1 MTSTAVTKSHQARLI
16 STRNGRAPKKI
27 YRPDIDGLRAI
38 SILSVLAFHIHL
50 PILRSGFVG
59 VDIFFVISGF
69 LITRILLLEGLAY
82 NNIYLVG
89 FWARRVKRL
98 SPALLFVV
106 ISVLLA
112 GAITLSRVS
121 GEVGLLDRA
130 ALATILIVANHF
142 ALSQSGNYFAPLAET
157 NPLLHMW
164 SLSVEEQF
172 YLIWPLLLSAG
183 LTVGDITRF
192 RLMIKAVLVVSF
204 GLSCYLS
211 YTDIQAAFFLMPARA
226 WELMMG
232 AILAHKTLNSSSSQ
246 YSQRYLTLMGWL
258 GFMLIVYSILY
269 LDGSLLFPGP
279 AAAFPVIG
287 AYLIIFSGQ
296 GNLTGISAIISA
308 RPLVYI
314 GKLSYPL
321 YLWHWPVLVL
331 MRSQRLFQESFALDL
346 LALAISAV
354 LAILTY
360 EWVEKRSWN
369 VFKAFVP
376 RQIILV
382 GIAGSALALG
392 LASVSGLWVR
402 MGWGYSPIEVSMD
415 QARKDMPNLRCMFP
429 SGLPSESEIQNCYP
443 DSNQPS
449 VLLLGD
455 SHANHWNPA
464 LKDAAQRL
472 NLDLGVLTMN
482 SCRPL
487 PGPVGT
493 DECVAFNQKIFKR
506 FAEWKQEH
514 KLRGLIISAR
524 WPEGTGWLPPS
535 ISDRSSWKP
544 GAFFDRRAHNSNDA
558 LNYLSED
565 IRKLMDL
572 VSDLEMRVLLI
583 LSSPV
588 QKYAAVHCLI
598 RLSPEA
604 CYISEPDFNV
614 YSGPAEQ
621 VISEVAKDYPGLRL
635 IQPRAFMCRNQIC
648 PVMEDDVVIYTDDD
662 HISQTYSKKH
672 SMEFDD
678 ALKWLVRTR
687 Y

>member
-1 MTSTAVTKSHQARLI
+1 MKNS
-16 STRNGRAPKKI
+16 
-27 YRPDIDGLRAI
+27 YRPDIDGLRAL

-50 PILRSGFVG
+50 PILKSGFVG

-69 LITRILLLEGLAY
+69 LITRILLLEGVVHNRISL
-82 NNIYLVG
+82 LG

-112 GAITLSRVS
+112 GAVTLNRVS

-130 ALATILIVANHF
+130 ALATILIAANHF

-172 YLIWPLLLSAG
+172 YLIWPLLLAAG
-183 LTVGDITRF
+183 LAFGGVARF
-192 RLMIKAVLVVSF
+192 RWAIMAVLILSF

-211 YTDIQAAFFLMPARA
+211 YTDVQAAFFLMPARA
-226 WELMMG
+226 WELMTG
-232 AILAHKTLNSSSSQ
+232 ALLAHQTLNPSSTR
-246 YSQRYLTLMGWL
+246 YYQRYLALTGWL
-258 GFMLIVYSILY
+258 GFLLIIYSISY
-269 LDGSLLFPGP
+269 LDGSLPFPGP

-287 AYLIIFSGQ
+287 ACLVIFSGQ
-296 GNLTGISAIISA
+296 GKPTGVSALLA
-308 RPLVYI
+308 VRPLVYI

-331 MRSQRLFQESFALDL
+331 MRSQRLFQDSFALDA
-346 LALAISAV
+346 LALVISAV
-354 LAILTY
+354 LAIITY
-360 EWVEKRSWN
+360 EWVEKKSWN
-369 VFKAFVP
+369 MFKTLVP
-376 RQIILV
+376 RQIIMA
-382 GIAGSALALG
+382 GASGSALAVVL
-392 LASVSGLWVR
+392 VFISGLWVR
-402 MGWGYSPIEVSMD
+402 MGWGYSSLEASMD
-415 QARKDMPNLRCMFP
+415 QARKDMPNLQCMFP
-429 SGLPSESEIQNCYP
+429 SRLPSESEVQRCYP
-443 DSNQPS
+443 NSNKPS

-482 SCRPL
+482 ACRPL

-493 DECVAFNQKIFKR
+493 DECVAFNQKIFNR
-506 FAEWKQEH
+506 LVEWKEEH
-514 KLRGLIISAR
+514 KLQGVIISAR

-535 ISDRSSWKP
+535 LSDRNSWKP
-544 GAFFDRRAHNSNDA
+544 GVFFDRRAHDSNGA

-565 IRKLMDL
+565 LRGLMDL
-572 VSDLEMRVLLI
+572 VSGLEMKVLLI

-588 QKYAAVHCLI
+588 QKFAAIHCLM
-598 RLSPEA
+598 RLGAEA
-604 CYISEPDFNV
+604 CYVSESDFNA

-621 VISEVAKDYPGLRL
+621 VISEVAKKYPGLRL
-635 IQPRAFMCRNQIC
+635 FQPRAFMCRNQLC
-648 PVMEDDVVIYTDDD
+648 PVMEGDVVIYTDDD
-662 HISQTYSKKH
+662 HVSQTYSKKH
-672 SMEFDD
+672 SREFDD
-678 ALKWLVRTR
+678 ALRWLVRPG
-687 Y
+687 